1 MITIILS
8 LIIFNFLIAEL
19 AIYLILKFCKI
30 SCENPSEYL
39 FYFTPDTF
47 EWVKYV
53 HANPNFLKKSPF
65 PHLPIVNILIC
76 FTLSIALIFYKRN
89 KN

>member
-8 LIIFNFLIAEL
+8 LIIFNFLAAEL
-19 AIYLILKFCKI
+19 AIYMILKFCKI
-30 SCENPSEYL
+30 ACENPSEYL
-39 FYFTPDTF
+39 FYFTPSTF

-53 HANPNFLKKSPF
+53 HANPDFVKKSSF

-76 FTLSIALIFYKRN
+76 LILSIALIFSKSN

>member
-8 LIIFNFLIAEL
+8 LIIFNFLAAEL
-19 AIYLILKFCKI
+19 ATYLLLTFCKKVG
-30 SCENPSEYL
+30 ENPSEFL
-39 FYFTPDTF
+39 IFFNPDTF
-47 EWVKYV
+47 EWVRYIN
-53 HANPNFLKKSPF
+53 ANPDYVKKSSF

-76 FTLSIALIFYKRN
+76 LILFIALLFIKPK